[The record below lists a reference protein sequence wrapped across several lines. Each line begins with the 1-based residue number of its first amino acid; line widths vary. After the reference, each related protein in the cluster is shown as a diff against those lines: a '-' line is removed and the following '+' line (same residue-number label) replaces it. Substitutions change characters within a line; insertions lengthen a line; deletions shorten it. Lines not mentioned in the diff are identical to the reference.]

1 MKVEIGK
8 SKRNDKRLVAVFFDD
23 DGNKVKTTHFGL
35 KNPKFG
41 TFIDHKDK
49 EKKELYLKRHRVRE
63 NWNDF
68 QSAGS
73 LSRYILWNKPT
84 LQKSISDYKSRFK
97 LK

>member
-8 SKRNDKRLVAVFFDD
+8 SKRNDKGLVAVFFDD

-35 KNPKFG
+35 NNPKFG

-49 EKKELYLKRHRVRE
+49 EKKENYLKRHRVRE
-63 NWNDF
+63 DWDDY

-73 LSRYILWNKPT
+73 LSRHILWNKPT
-84 LQKSISDYKSRFK
+84 LQKSISDYKNRFK